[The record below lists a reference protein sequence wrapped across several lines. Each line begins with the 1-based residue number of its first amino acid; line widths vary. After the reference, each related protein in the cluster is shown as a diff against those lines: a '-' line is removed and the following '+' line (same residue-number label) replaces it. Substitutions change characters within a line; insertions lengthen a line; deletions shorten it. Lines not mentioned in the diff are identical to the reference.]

1 MLEASQQEKILDAA
15 YAVIA
20 REGYTRTSLRQIAQE
35 AGVAVSQISYHYENK
50 EGLLLAVARRV
61 ANKYYDYMQ
70 LYLKPEM
77 SPRDKGECI
86 IRLYQEVLENDTDL
100 FRVMYDL
107 VGLALW
113 SEPLRGKVREIFAGI
128 LDKITAEVF
137 TAEVMGELGKSYSP
151 ETIASLFFS
160 GIFGIG
166 VQSLLNP
173 GNKIITES
181 LDALNV
187 ILKVGEVKLT

>member
-1 MLEASQQEKILDAA
+1 MLEVSQQEKILDAA

-35 AGVAVSQISYHYENK
+35 AGVAVSQISYHFKNK
-50 EGLLLAVARRV
+50 QGLLLAVARRV
-61 ANKYYDYMQ
+61 ANKYFAYMQ
-70 LYLKPEM
+70 SYLKPEM
-77 SPRDKGECI
+77 SPRQKGECF
-86 IRLYQEVLENDTDL
+86 IRLYQEVLENDPDL
-100 FRVMYDL
+100 FRVLYDL

-113 SEPLRGKVREIFAGI
+113 SDPLRGQVREIFAGV
-128 LDKITAEVF
+128 LDQITAEVF
-137 TAEVMGELGKSYSP
+137 TKEIMGELGTTYSP
-151 ETIASLFFS
+151 ETLASLFFS
-160 GIFGIG
+160 GIFGIA